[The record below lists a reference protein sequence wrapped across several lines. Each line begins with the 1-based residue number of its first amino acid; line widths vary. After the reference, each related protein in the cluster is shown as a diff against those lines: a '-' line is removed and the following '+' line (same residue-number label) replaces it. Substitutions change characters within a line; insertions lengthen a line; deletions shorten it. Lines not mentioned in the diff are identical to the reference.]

1 MILRRVQRREV
12 VVVILN
18 LRALVNREAH
28 PRENV
33 DQLVPDLRHRMEAP
47 DLSVRGRQ
55 RDVDLLAL
63 VAGLKLLLLRLLIE
77 RIEVIDCQLFS
88 SLTFLPKSA
97 FCAGSISFIYLMS
110 WPILPDFSRND
121 FLVS

>member
-28 PRENV
+28 PQENV

-63 VAGLKLLLLRLLIE
+63 VAGLKLLLLHLLIE
-77 RIEVIDCQLFS
+77 RIEVIDCPALQLVDLLAEIGLLRRLDLLHIS
-88 SLTFLPKSA
+88 HELADSAGFLKK
-97 FCAGSISFIYLMS
+97 
-110 WPILPDFSRND
+110 
-121 FLVS
+121 